1 MSIPKRLIIAS
12 VVLAEL
18 ALGLCSFTHAETEY
32 QSSNEPDNL
41 SASQGSNQKEAKKDS
56 SLKFLTDVN
65 AAIGAAGVRGGDYA
79 ARTIREVRFDA
90 LRIGQWFAHVGV
102 RETSLFDPSP
112 SQLDHELEYL
122 GIGYETIHGRIRL
135 FWDHTCHNP
144 TRAVPE
150 EEVNGIH
157 WNELGIGF
165 ETTGMRLGHKND
177 GVKFDSGSE
186 WLNRINWKAS
196 VSRIWMRAENDYE
209 WIFKFA
215 MRNDSFRVKNQ
226 VFFIR
231 FALDAIYDDRGINL
245 NPCLEIGDRIRLNGN
260 TYLIP
265 FVSYERFQD
274 WYGIGDGEDFFSIGL
289 SLEMGVSHEDL
300 GRSSNSGNLKV
311 SWFPGFHID
320 GGYAK
325 IVDNEDY
332 GYSSDFTLDV
342 DILKLGQNKTVSLN
356 TYVGILTLPNDFN
369 PYAIAYR
376 VGPSFRIDLRNIA
389 LRILH
394 SYSSLYG
401 LENSGVIRDY
411 NLIALELRNND
422 ASHWD
427 WHVKGGL
434 YPSTKDFDFWGDLQA
449 GLCFHLFP
457 KHITPYLCAS
467 VHYLQGKSSV
477 FGHAIEAGVRI
488 PGRVGSFRAYLR
500 LQDDFDVFRFGRGR
514 QKLLGVKFT
523 F

>member
-1 MSIPKRLIIAS
+1 
-12 VVLAEL
+12 
-18 ALGLCSFTHAETEY
+18 
-32 QSSNEPDNL
+32 
-41 SASQGSNQKEAKKDS
+41 
-56 SLKFLTDVN
+56 
-65 AAIGAAGVRGGDYA
+65 
-79 ARTIREVRFDA
+79 
-90 LRIGQWFAHVGV
+90 
-102 RETSLFDPSP
+102 
-112 SQLDHELEYL
+112 
-122 GIGYETIHGRIRL
+122 
-135 FWDHTCHNP
+135 
-144 TRAVPE
+144 
-150 EEVNGIH
+150 
-157 WNELGIGF
+157 
-165 ETTGMRLGHKND
+165 
-177 GVKFDSGSE
+177 
-186 WLNRINWKAS
+186 
-196 VSRIWMRAENDYE
+196 
-209 WIFKFA
+209 
-215 MRNDSFRVKNQ
+215 
-226 VFFIR
+226 
-231 FALDAIYDDRGINL
+231 
-245 NPCLEIGDRIRLNGN
+245 
-260 TYLIP
+260 LIP

-289 SLEMGVSHEDL
+289 SLEMGIGHEDPVS
-300 GRSSNSGNLKV
+300 SSNSGNLKV

-325 IVDNEDY
+325 IIDNEDY
-332 GYSSDFTLDV
+332 GYSSDFSLDV
-342 DILKLGQNKTVSLN
+342 DVLRLGQNKTVSLN
-356 TYVGILTLPNDFN
+356 TYVGILTLPDDFN

-401 LENSGVIRDY
+401 LEDSGVIRDY

-434 YPSTKDFDFWGDLQA
+434 YPSTRDFDFWGDLQG
-449 GLCFHLFP
+449 GLSFHLFP

-488 PGRVGSFRAYLR
+488 PGRAGSFRAYLR